1 MIFDV
6 IFSDFFG
13 WEWRT
18 LAILRQNPNEIAVLY
33 GCGFGLKNLGLGQTP
48 PHPNFYR
55 KFVLKAP
62 LSLLTKVRVLFTLST
77 FYYTLLMVELVN
89 LVTKPSQAN

>member
-6 IFSDFFG
+6 IFSEFFG

-48 PHPNFYR
+48 Q
-55 KFVLKAP
+55 
-62 LSLLTKVRVLFTLST
+62 LLPKIRFEGSPQFTYKSSCFIHT
-77 FYYTLLMVELVN
+77 FYILLYTSN
-89 LVTKPSQAN
+89 GRIGQFGHKAFPS